1 MFKILSIRPLSG
13 CKSWIHKC
21 LRIGMMYYFCKDYII
36 NEERTSIRRTS
47 KYIKPLKED
56 FFLDQPTVNI
66 SAVVGMNGDG
76 KSSLVELM
84 MRLINNCAV
93 SYKLTDGKDD
103 LCRVE
108 GVKAELFYL
117 VDNVLYR
124 MVEDEEMESPKIWSM
139 ANLDNQNQNEWSINE
154 PVEMK
159 VEENP
164 DCFFF
169 TLVSNYSHYAYNTHD
184 YEQERSEQG
193 VHWLDCIFH
202 KNEDYKIPIALHPY
216 REFGNIDVNREYDFL
231 RRRLLLLVLN
241 APNPKDLPKDQ
252 PESMRRMNHKDA
264 DFLALEDP
272 PYLHSSIEEYFS
284 DVSTINKL
292 KSLLDKIKLV
302 KKNRDQNKELESLID
317 SVHAW
322 ENSLIEVMTRDI
334 GFVSFVIGIVGWLE
348 RDCCFSFS
356 KSSDIRTVI
365 GELRKLDCQELSY
378 YKNLEDEND
387 SVLIKINVAQLDR
400 LNTIY
405 RIMKCLDIDP
415 SIVTKK
421 FEDLTLKEKCLC
433 YKTYIVLTNINT
445 YSEYKKIVGNGDAQ
459 NVFKEYDERLES
471 CIKAMVEEHDSY
483 STWKLHQIDGFL
495 EKGKGIDNS
504 HMYDKKKDEKTH
516 KILINIDELKK
527 KRNGK
532 AIGLNELPP
541 PIYEWTLLFRK
552 EGDMTCDIDLS
563 SFSSG
568 EKQMLYSLSTII
580 YYLQN
585 LDRTSTNKY
594 TNVNLVLEEI
604 ELYFHPEFQRIIVKR
619 LLDLL
624 LEAHFDHIKNINII
638 FATHSPFVLSDV
650 PRCNVMFLQ
659 DGMAKDIMQENTFGA
674 NIHSLLKNG
683 FFLPNL
689 PMGEF
694 AYQKINS
701 LFAELNS
708 GNFDP
713 ETDLDGIY
721 QRILLVG
728 EPYLKNQ
735 LLYMYN
741 AYKGGRK

>member
-241 APNPKDLPKDQ
+241 APNPKDQ
-252 PESMRRMNHKDA
+252 PDSMRRMNHKDA
-264 DFLALEDP
+264 GILALTNP
-272 PYLHSSIEEYFS
+272 PYLQNSLVEYFS
-284 DVSTINKL
+284 DVNTENKL
-292 KSLLDKIKLV
+292 KSLLNRH
-302 KKNRDQNKELESLID
+302 KKEKRID
-317 SVHAW
+317 SVHNW
-322 ENSLIEVMTRDI
+322 ENSLIEVMTKDV
-334 GFVSFVIGIVGWLE
+334 GFVSFVIDIVKWLE
-348 RDCCFSFS
+348 HNSCFSFS
-356 KSSDIRTVI
+356 MSSDIRTVI
-365 GELRKLDCQELSY
+365 DELRNLNYPELSY
-378 YKNLEDEND
+378 YKKLEKND
-387 SVLIKINVAQLDR
+387 GALVKINVAQLNR

-405 RIMKCLDIDP
+405 RIMKCLDIDS
-415 SIVTKK
+415 SIVTKQ
-421 FEDLTLKEKCLC
+421 FEDLTLIEKCLC
-433 YKTYIVLTNINT
+433 YKVYIVLTNINT
-445 YSEYKKIVGNGDAQ
+445 YSEYKKVAGNGDVQ
-459 NVFKEYDERLES
+459 NVFREYDERLES
-471 CIKAMVEEHDSY
+471 CITSMMQEHESY
-483 STWKLHQIDGFL
+483 TTWKLHQIDRFL
-495 EKGKGIDNS
+495 DKEKGKGTDDS
-504 HMYDKKKDEKTH
+504 HMYDEKRDEKTH
-516 KILINIDELKK
+516 RILFNIDELKK

-532 AIGLNELPP
+532 AIGLDELPP

-552 EGDMTCDIDLS
+552 EGDMTCEIDLN

-568 EKQMLYSLSTII
+568 EKQMLYSLSSII
-580 YYLQN
+580 YHLQN
-585 LDRTSTNKY
+585 LDRTNKY
-594 TNVNLVLEEI
+594 PNVNLVLEEI
-604 ELYFHPEFQRIIVKR
+604 ELYYHPECQRIIVKR
-619 LLDLL
+619 MLDLL
-624 LEAHFDHIKNINII
+624 HRVHFDYIKNINIV
-638 FATHSPFVLSDV
+638 FVTHSPFVLSDV
-650 PRCNVMFLQ
+650 PRCNVIFLQ

-728 EPYLKNQ
+728 EPFLKNQ
-735 LLYMYN
+735 LLNMYN
-741 AYKGGRK
+741 AYKGIR